1 MMKNIAS
8 KSKLALC
15 MSLKYLWGIA
25 YHQNLWEISASVNN
39 YFEQITTHSYAK
51 LYEKGKNVGVI
62 RGVHGKFGIG
72 LCRMQECL
80 SAQKLTVFGDIQVTV
95 TKPTWWP
102 QVAPKTSR
110 PQEFS

>member
-1 MMKNIAS
+1 
-8 KSKLALC
+8 
-15 MSLKYLWGIA
+15 MSFQYLWGIA
-25 YHQNLWEISASVNN
+25 YHQDLCEISTNVNN
-39 YFEQITTHSYAK
+39 YFELITTHSYTK
-51 LYEKGKNVGVI
+51 LYKKGKNVGVI

>member
-1 MMKNIAS
+1 M
-8 KSKLALC
+8 
-15 MSLKYLWGIA
+15 
-25 YHQNLWEISASVNN
+25 
-39 YFEQITTHSYAK
+39 
-51 LYEKGKNVGVI
+51 GVI
-62 RGVHGKFGIG
+62 RGIHGKFGIG

>member
-1 MMKNIAS
+1 
-8 KSKLALC
+8 
-15 MSLKYLWGIA
+15 MSFQYLWGIA
-25 YHQNLWEISASVNN
+25 YHQDLWEISASVNN
-39 YFEQITTHSYAK
+39 YFELITTHSYAK
-51 LYEKGKNVGVI
+51 FYEKGKNVGVI